1 MKLFSCISRNLKI
14 YNQIQELFENNTTQ
28 NHEPFEPMD
37 PSLSRCHK
45 NLNIPSLCELVIPRF
60 PIMGNE
66 KRTKD

>member
-28 NHEPFEPMD
+28 NHEAFEPIH
-37 PSLSRCHK
+37 PSLSQCHK
-45 NLNIPSLCELVIPRF
+45 NLNTPSLCEFEILRF
-60 PIMGNE
+60 SIMGNE